1 VIYRDI
7 AVKAWQQLQ
16 ESTLARSDPPRLEVS
31 ADRGQLAVTFDDAR
45 PFTLTAEMLRVM
57 SPSAEVQGHSPEQRV
72 TVGMKRKVKIIELK
86 AVGNYA
92 VRIVFDDGHDT
103 GLYTWS
109 YLRTL
114 DRERDARWGE
124 YLSSLAQKG
133 LDRG

>member
-1 VIYRDI
+1 
-7 AVKAWQQLQ
+7 
-16 ESTLARSDPPRLEVS
+16 
-31 ADRGQLAVTFDDAR
+31 
-45 PFTLTAEMLRVM
+45 M

-72 TVGMKRKVKIIELK
+72 TVGRKRKVKINELK

-92 VRIVFDDGHDT
+92 VRIVFDDGHDS

-114 DRERDARWGE
+114 DRERDARWAE